1 MCANS
6 KWHQLKGDHS
16 VSKEFK
22 LEVTNWYFENRKN
35 NQTANNFQID
45 RKQVRNWLKHE
56 EKICSLKRSKKA
68 CRYGKTK
75 FPVMEKEVYTKF
87 LDMRKEAKRVKC
99 WWFNTKAREL
109 VEEKYPDEASSFKLS
124 YRWCEGF
131 CRRHSIIFLLRK
143 THAVQK
149 SSAALRTAIEKFHAM
164 SLRERKRRIFPLM
177 DLVTWTKHR
186 FFLSWMAIEPI
197 KRLVLKNFG

>member
-1 MCANS
+1 M
-6 KWHQLKGDHS
+6 
-16 VSKEFK
+16 
-22 LEVTNWYFENRKN
+22 
-35 NQTANNFQID
+35 
-45 RKQVRNWLKHE
+45 RNWLKHE

-109 VEEKYPDEASSFKLS
+109 VEEKYPDEASSFNLS

-131 CRRHSIIFLLRK
+131 CRRHSIIFLLRN

-149 SSAALRTAIEKFHAM
+149 SSAALRTAIEKFHVFTRAQ
-164 SLRERKRRIFPLM
+164 K
-177 DLVTWTKHR
+177 
-186 FFLSWMAIEPI
+186 
-197 KRLVLKNFG
+197 KNFPTYGFGNMDQTPFLFVMDGYRTYKETGAEKFWIASGKSGLEKR